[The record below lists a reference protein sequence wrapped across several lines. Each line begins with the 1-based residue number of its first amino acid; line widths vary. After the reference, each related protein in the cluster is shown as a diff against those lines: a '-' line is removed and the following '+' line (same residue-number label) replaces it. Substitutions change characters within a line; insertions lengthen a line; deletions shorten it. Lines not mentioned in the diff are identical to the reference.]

1 MDHGQGRLAKDG
13 PGADGGEGPGH
24 YQSGHDLRYHSNH
37 PDRVRHR
44 HHHIVCLVRRSVVN
58 LRGKQVGMAAPPALQ
73 PSVNRR
79 PLEPGRGGIVLT
91 LGILSLMTCA
101 LLGPF
106 AWVMGKDD
114 LRKMENG
121 LMDDRDRS
129 ITQGGMICGI
139 IASALLI
146 LTLFLIV
153 VWFVG
158 VLLLGSFTV
167 HLT

>member
-1 MDHGQGRLAKDG
+1 
-13 PGADGGEGPGH
+13 
-24 YQSGHDLRYHSNH
+24 
-37 PDRVRHR
+37 
-44 HHHIVCLVRRSVVN
+44 
-58 LRGKQVGMAAPPALQ
+58 MAAPPALQ